1 MFEAL
6 SKSRWK
12 WTWWFLLLICASVL
26 VFALAGLLS
35 SLFHINS
42 NRGATFYMAA
52 LSLAGLAVGIIGA
65 LVSFVMTML
74 RHHSPPAKPVA

>member
-52 LSLAGLAVGIIGA
+52 VSLAGLAVGIIGA
-65 LVSFVMTML
+65 LGSFVMTML
-74 RHHSPPAKPVA
+74 RHHSPPAKAVG

>member
-1 MFEAL
+1 MLEAL

-35 SLFHINS
+35 SLFNINS

-52 LSLAGLAVGIIGA
+52 VSLAGLTVGIIGA

-74 RHHSPPAKPVA
+74 RHHSPPAKPVG